1 MTSADLIANIV
12 VAFGIVFMGII
23 AVVPLVIDHRPR
35 PRRRVPA
42 ATVLPA
48 PRPPSRTD
56 RSQFT
61 TAA

>member
-35 PRRRVPA
+35 PRRAPT
-42 ATVLPA
+42 ATVPRA
-48 PRPPSRTD
+48 ARPPSPTD